1 MKFIIKSPITKLEFI
16 SYYKL
21 RWEILRKKFDNSI
34 ESAKDELENHSY
46 HVMAVSKDINEV
58 IGVGRMHQIDDE
70 TIQIRFMGVK
80 SSCRGFGVGTA
91 LLLHLIQIA
100 KTKKKNKKIV
110 LHSRENSVL
119 FYKNNGFKK
128 IRKSHNLFNKIQHYY
143 MIKNISN

>member
-34 ESAKDELENHSY
+34 ESAKDELENESY
-46 HVMAVSKDINEV
+46 HVMAVSEDTNEV

-80 SSCRGFGVGTA
+80 SSYRGSGVGTA
-91 LLLHLIQIA
+91 LLLHLIQFA
-100 KTKKKNKKIV
+100 KTKKNKKIV
-110 LHSRENSVL
+110 LHSRENAVL
-119 FYKNNGFKK
+119 FYKSNGFKK
-128 IRKSHNLFNKIQHYY
+128 IRKSHNLFNQIQHYY
-143 MIKNISN
+143 MIKNISI